1 MYRIPILEVE
11 STVVLFDPE
20 EKRMIR
26 ELNERLD
33 CGENDVI
40 RDAVREYYKQTCR
53 KNVGTCNLQSIL

>member
-1 MYRIPILEVE
+1 MYRISILEVE

-33 CGENDVI
+33 CGENDVV
-40 RDAVREYYKQTCR
+40 RDAVRAYYKKVTTDGIQEGS
-53 KNVGTCNLQSIL
+53 KKA

>member
-1 MYRIPILEVE
+1 MYRIPILEVG

-40 RDAVREYYKQTCR
+40 RDAVREYYKQKCGER
-53 KNVGTCNLQSIL
+53 D

>member
-11 STVVLFDPE
+11 STVVVFDPE

-33 CGENDVI
+33 CGENDVV
-40 RDAVREYYKQTCR
+40 RDAVRYYYKLHDPSER
-53 KNVGTCNLQSIL
+53 DIEGD

>member
-11 STVVLFDPE
+11 STVVVFDPE

-33 CGENDVI
+33 CGENDVA
-40 RDAVREYYKQTCR
+40 RDAVRSYYKKVMMDDTQKR
-53 KNVGTCNLQSIL
+53 SEEA